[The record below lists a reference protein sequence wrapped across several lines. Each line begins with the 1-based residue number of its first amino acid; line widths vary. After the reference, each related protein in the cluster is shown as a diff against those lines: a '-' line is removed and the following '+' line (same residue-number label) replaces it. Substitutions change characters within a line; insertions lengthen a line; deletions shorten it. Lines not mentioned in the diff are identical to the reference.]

1 MTQYLA
7 RRLLQSVL
15 VLLAVSLLAFGLI
28 YLTGDPVR
36 AMVPLDARPEDVENI
51 RRGFGLDQPMYVQYV
66 TFIQRAIQGD
76 LGQSFKYRTNAVSL
90 VLERLPQTLLLAT
103 ASIGLAIVISIPLGV
118 LAATRRGK
126 LTDLLTTGF
135 AMLSISTPSFWLG
148 MVAILVFADWL
159 RVLPASGI
167 GTPQQ
172 LVLPALTLS
181 AYSIGLVTRLVR
193 ATMSDILHQNYITT
207 ARAKG
212 LSIRAVNY
220 RHALRNGLIPTVTVL
235 ALQFGTL
242 LGGSVVV
249 ESVFAWPGLGFL
261 MVQAIGSRDLPLV
274 RAIVLV
280 ISLFFVVINL
290 VVDVLYTYLDPRIR
304 YA

>member
-1 MTQYLA
+1 MGAYLA
-7 RRLLQSVL
+7 RRLLQAVL

-28 YLTGDPVR
+28 YLSGDPVR

-51 RRGFGLDQPMYVQYV
+51 RRGFGLDQPLHVQYV
-66 TFIQRAIQGD
+66 TFLQHAVQGD
-76 LGQSFKYRTNAVSL
+76 LGQSFKYRTNALAL

-103 ASIGLAIVISIPLGV
+103 VSIVLAIIVSIPLGV
-118 LAATRRGK
+118 LAASRRGGVADI
-126 LTDLLTTGF
+126 LSTSF

-148 MVAILVFADWL
+148 MIAILVFADWL
-159 RVLPASGI
+159 RVLPASGS
-167 GTPQQ
+167 GTIQQ
-172 LVLPALTLS
+172 LVLPAVTLS

-193 ATMSDILHQNYITT
+193 ATMTDVLRQNYITT

-212 LSIRAVNY
+212 LGKAAVNY
-220 RHALRNGLIPTVTVL
+220 RHALRNGLIPTVTVV
-235 ALQFGTL
+235 ALQFGAL

-261 MVQAIGSRDLPLV
+261 MVQAIGSRDIPLV

-280 ISLFFVVINL
+280 ISLFFVLINL
-290 VVDVLYTYLDPRIR
+290 LVDLLYTYLDPRIR
-304 YA
+304 YV

>member
-1 MTQYLA
+1 MGRYLA
-7 RRLLQSVL
+7 RRLLQAVL
-15 VLLAVSLLAFGLI
+15 VLLAVSVLAFGLI
-28 YLTGDPVR
+28 YLSGDPVR
-36 AMVPLDARPEDVENI
+36 ALVPLDASPDDVANI
-51 RRGFGLDQPMYVQYV
+51 RHGFGLDQPIYVQYV
-66 TFIQRAIQGD
+66 TFIERASQGD
-76 LGQSFKYRTNAVSL
+76 LGQSFKYRTSALEL
-90 VLERLPQTLLLAT
+90 VVQRLPQTLLLT
-103 ASIGLAIVISIPLGV
+103 SASMLLAVVVAIPLGV
-118 LAATRRGK
+118 LAATRRGGIADVLATIFAV
-126 LTDLLTTGF
+126 LT
-135 AMLSISTPSFWLG
+135 ISTPSFWLG

-159 RVLPASGI
+159 RVLPASG
-167 GTPQQ
+167 GGSLQQ

-193 ATMSDILHQNYITT
+193 ATMADILRQNYITT

-212 LSIRAVNY
+212 LKKSTVNF

-235 ALQFGTL
+235 GLQFGAL

-261 MVQAIGSRDLPLV
+261 MIQAIGSRDLPLV

-280 ISLFFVVINL
+280 LSLFFVLINL
-290 VVDVLYTYLDPRIR
+290 LIDVLYTYLDPRIR